1 MNFKS
6 TALLAAL
13 PIFLAIAPAH
23 AAPQILG
30 LVASAQP
37 IPLTCEAGICRA
49 EVSAVCLQQHR
60 KSPAPGTAYLPAQG
74 TEIALTGAGGK
85 SVPVQGLVKMTSVR
99 GFTSV
104 SVSLAEATVHA
115 LGLAPGQVRLRIGAM
130 ASALP
135 VAVPGD
141 NNPLSEIEIA
151 RYTGPLRPSAEGAI
165 RGDGTLPA
173 SDILNQM
180 INRLPHSRP
189 VGAAEIS
196 PALADVTGPNGLRSS
211 ETKRLLTRAL
221 DECRD
226 QLRTERTPGLRSCL
240 GNQHDIL
247 ISDTTQ
253 KVWKALR
260 PGG

>member
-104 SVSLAEATVHA
+104 SVSMAEATV
-115 LGLAPGQVRLRIGAM
+115 
-130 ASALP
+130 SALP